1 MKVCSRWWAGWV
13 VAGLLGTLGHGAAQA
28 DTPRVGARASNVL
41 AFKLAPA
48 LQTMPD
54 NYVMCPYAL
63 HRTLSLV
70 MEGSEGKTREELLQ
84 LLGWEGDAAARSE
97 AIKRLG
103 ESLGKSAADGKV
115 IIDSTM
121 NLLIRKGVQLEDPF
135 LDAAQNTYGVLP
147 QVLKSDD
154 PASAA
159 EAIHEL
165 IRRGTR
171 GRITD
176 LVPPGGL
183 RSDPNALAL
192 VNTLY
197 FKGPWEDRFLAQ
209 DTVQRAFWVPSA
221 RKDKQVMMMRRKGT
235 LRHVKMEAQGYG
247 LLEMP
252 MGDRSQDYSMLILLP
267 AAQDGLPAVE
277 KALTQVGLE
286 EAIGKLESTQVTVH
300 LPRFSFSLGGELSM
314 LLRALGAG
322 RVITPGGAE
331 LGPMS
336 RSQPLFLSGLYKET
350 TVDVNEA
357 GAEATSALYAP
368 ADPFGGGKPPE
379 EKGPIPVLFIANHPF
394 LFYIR
399 HQPSGLILVMGRVGN
414 P

>member
-1 MKVCSRWWAGWV
+1 MKACLRGWGGRV
-13 VAGLLGTLGHGAAQA
+13 VAGLLGTLGAGAVLA
-28 DTPRVGARASNVL
+28 DTPRVGAQASNAL

-70 MEGSEGKTREELLQ
+70 LEGTEGKTRAELTQ
-84 LLGWEGDAAARSE
+84 LLGWQGDAASRSE

-103 ESLGKSAADGKV
+103 ESLGKSAAEGKLV
-115 IIDSTM
+115 IDSTM
-121 NLLIRKGVQLEDPF
+121 NLLVRKGVQLEDPF
-135 LDAAQNTYGVLP
+135 LDVAQNTYGVLP
-147 QVLKSDD
+147 QVLKNDD
-154 PASAA
+154 PVSAA
-159 EAIHEL
+159 EAINEL
-165 IRRGTR
+165 IRSGTR
-171 GRITD
+171 GRIRD

-197 FKGPWEDRFLAQ
+197 FKGPWADRFALQ
-209 DTVQRAFWVPSA
+209 DTVQRAFWVPSI
-221 RKDKQVMMMRRKGT
+221 RRDKQVMMMRRQGR
-235 LRHVKMEAQGYG
+235 LRHAKMEAQGYG
-247 LLEMP
+247 LLELP

-277 KALTQVGLE
+277 KALTQAGLE
-286 EAIGKLESTQVTVH
+286 DAIGKLESTLVTVH
-300 LPRFSFSLGGELSM
+300 LPRFSFSLGGEFSM

-322 RVITPGGAE
+322 SMITPKVAE

-336 RSQPLFLSGLYKET
+336 RSQPLYLSGLYKET
-350 TVDVNEA
+350 TVDVNEV
-357 GAEATSALYAP
+357 GAEATAAIVAP
-368 ADPFGGGKPPE
+368 ADPFASGRPPDQ
-379 EKGPIPVLFIANHPF
+379 KVPVPVLFIANHPF